1 LCVCRKERAMVCW
14 QTDRQI
20 RRHRGRGV
28 LWEEIQHVTADIEA
42 SKGAPRA
49 GVPSI
54 HVAVFSAKQS

>member
-1 LCVCRKERAMVCW
+1 MVCW